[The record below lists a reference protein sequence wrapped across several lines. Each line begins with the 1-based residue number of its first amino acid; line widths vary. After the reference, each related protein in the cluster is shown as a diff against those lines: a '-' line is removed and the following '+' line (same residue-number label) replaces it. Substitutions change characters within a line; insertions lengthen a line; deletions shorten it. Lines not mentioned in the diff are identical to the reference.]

1 VTSLPD
7 RSWIEDL
14 IAAHETW
21 SRAPSAHNTQP
32 GIVRPDGDS
41 VVIDWD
47 PAREL
52 VIADPT
58 RRDLWLSLGALAEC
72 LVIAAGDLG
81 HTLGVD
87 WQVDARRH
95 RAARLTRR
103 SSAVTVEAPFTAE
116 DLRARRTAR
125 GAYVEPRVTGR
136 EVAAVTAAADLPAE
150 QRLDILPIDLVKT
163 LLPQA
168 DAWSFGS
175 TPQVDEL
182 RSWLRLSPSHP
193 AYRSDGLTDTALA
206 LSRSEARALETALQ
220 PPLLGCTPSPRRAD
234 SPGQGVHPVR
244 ARNRRRLP
252 HIRRPRTDAD
262 RGGRRRPR
270 PPAHLAGSREPWP
283 PRPPA
288 QPTHRRPG
296 DRGRPAVPSRPR
308 PPRPCPSS
316 GSVDPS
322 PPPVRSHRLALPS

>member
-1 VTSLPD
+1 MTSPPD

-14 IAAHETW
+14 HAAHETW
-21 SRAPSAHNTQP
+21 GRAPSAHNTQP

-52 VIADPT
+52 VVADPT

-125 GAYVEPRVTGR
+125 GAYVEPRVTGQ

-168 DAWSFGS
+168 DTWSFGS

-206 LSRSEARALETALQ
+206 LSRSEARALETALHPRSWAALRHLGGPTLLAKASTVSGLGTVVAFHTSADRAQ
-220 PPLLGCTPSPRRAD
+220 TPTEVADAGRALLRTWLAAARHGLHVHPLSQLIDAPATAAALQSHLGPDRRAL
-234 SPGQGVHPVR
+234 SVFR
-244 ARNRRRLP
+244 
-252 HIRRPRTDAD
+252 I
-262 RGGRRRPR
+262 
-270 PPAHLAGSREPWP
+270 
-283 PRPPA
+283 
-288 QPTHRRPG
+288 
-296 DRGRPAVPSRPR
+296 GRPES
-308 PPRPCPSS
+308 
-316 GSVDPS
+316 
-322 PPPVRSHRLALPS
+322 PPVRSHRLALPS